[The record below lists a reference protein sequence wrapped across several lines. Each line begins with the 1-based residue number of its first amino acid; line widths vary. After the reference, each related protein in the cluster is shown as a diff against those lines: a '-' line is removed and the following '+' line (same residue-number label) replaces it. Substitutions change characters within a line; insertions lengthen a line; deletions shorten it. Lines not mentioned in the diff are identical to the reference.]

1 LTSVNTSYLIQR
13 LFLTLIVLLGVTFVV
28 FLIIQIVPGDP
39 ARVILG
45 VQANEQNVAAL
56 RERLGL
62 NRPFL
67 VQYADWL
74 WNALHGDFGKSL
86 ITGQPVAPQLK
97 QRTPATLQLA
107 AAALL
112 IGMLIGIPAGIIS
125 AIKPGSTTD
134 IVTSVFSQIGVT
146 VPDFWMGIMLVL
158 LFSLTLGWLPPSG
171 YTPIQEDFGD
181 WLAHLIL
188 PAITAGLISGAI
200 QTRFVRSAML
210 EVMHENYVR
219 SARAKGLKERTVIIR
234 HALRNAMITIVTVI
248 GLQVTALLSA
258 VVVVE
263 VVFAWPGLGRLAL
276 DAVLDR
282 DYPLLQGAVF
292 TMAAMLALVNLGV
305 DLLYFFLDPRIEYA

>member
-1 LTSVNTSYLIQR
+1 VNTTYLIQR
-13 LFLTLIVLLGVTFVV
+13 LVLTLIVLLGVTFVV

-62 NRPFL
+62 NRPFF

-112 IGMLIGIPAGIIS
+112 IGILIGIPAGIIS
-125 AIKPGSTTD
+125 AVKPGSTTD

-234 HALRNAMITIVTVI
+234 HALRNAMITIVTVV
-248 GLQVTALLSA
+248 GLQITALLSA